1 MSLVI
6 RDISQEQFCYFV
18 IVDPTK
24 KFIQV
29 ESAFFWTWWNEQN
42 DFTKD
47 LVKYLVANGQFEFIG
62 GGWSMNDEAAA
73 HYTAIID
80 QMTLGFVKLNQTFG
94 NKCGV
99 PKVK

>member
-1 MSLVI
+1 M
-6 RDISQEQFCYFV
+6 
-18 IVDPTK
+18 
-24 KFIQV
+24 
-29 ESAFFWTWWNEQN
+29 
-42 DFTKD
+42 
-47 LVKYLVANGQFEFIG
+47 KYLVANGQFEFIG

>member
-1 MSLVI
+1 M
-6 RDISQEQFCYFV
+6 
-18 IVDPTK
+18 
-24 KFIQV
+24 
-29 ESAFFWTWWNEQN
+29 
-42 DFTKD
+42 
-47 LVKYLVANGQFEFIG
+47 ANGQFEFIG

-99 PKVK
+99 PKVRIFFFLNRN

>member
-1 MSLVI
+1 M
-6 RDISQEQFCYFV
+6 
-18 IVDPTK
+18 
-24 KFIQV
+24 
-29 ESAFFWTWWNEQN
+29 
-42 DFTKD
+42 
-47 LVKYLVANGQFEFIG
+47 VANGQFEFIG

-99 PKVK
+99 PKVRKEFKRKENYLSKKSSISQWARNFKKSPGQKTCEIK